1 MRFTQIFLW
10 IVFGALLYTSANAA
24 EFCIDITEDDE
35 SLIAFTDEKGWNES
49 LGISRLTFAKDKLME
64 FLLVPI
70 ANMTAIPRKRE
81 EMEKIEAEE
90 RQKAAMQL
98 APKVRITNDVL
109 PAE

>member
-1 MRFTQIFLW
+1 MRIFL
-10 IVFGALLYTSANAA
+10 IQLLFAALICTNLSAA

-35 SLIAFTDEKGWNES
+35 SLIAFTDEKGWNDQ

-64 FLLVPI
+64 FLVVPI
-70 ANMTAIPRKRE
+70 ANLTAIPRKRQ

-98 APKVRITNDVL
+98 APKVRIVADPV
-109 PAE
+109 PIE